1 MIAIK
6 RRAAELGFAATGVAR
21 LDRNPHAAE
30 LDRWL
35 ADGHAGTM
43 TYLQR
48 QAEKTER
55 SALDHARGQNG
66 GRDAHQLFPWGQG
79 SEPRGH
85 AAGPSGSIRVVSR
98 LPRRPR

>member
-6 RRAAELGFAATGVAR
+6 RRAAELGFAVTGIAR

-48 QAEKTER
+48 QAEQRKDPRLIMPEAR
-55 SALDHARGQNG
+55 SAVVTLTNYFHGFPPHCG
-66 GRDAHQLFPWGQG
+66 GAHCPWQVAPYA
-79 SEPRGH
+79 SAPDY
-85 AAGPSGSIRVVSR
+85 
-98 LPRRPR
+98 